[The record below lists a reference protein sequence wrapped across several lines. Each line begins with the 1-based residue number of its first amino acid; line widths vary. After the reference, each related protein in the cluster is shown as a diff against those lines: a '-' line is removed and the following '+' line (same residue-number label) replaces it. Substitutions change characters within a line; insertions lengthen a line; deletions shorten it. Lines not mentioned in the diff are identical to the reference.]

1 MNNTITEMKTTLEGI
16 NNRITEAEEWISDL
30 EDRMVEFTATEQN
43 KEKRMKRN
51 EDSQRDL
58 WDKFKCNNVSIIGV
72 REGEEREKGP
82 EKIFEEI
89 IVKNFP
95 NMGKEIDTQVQEAQR
110 VPYRINPRRNTPRH
124 RVIKLTKLKDKEN
137 LLKATR
143 EKRQITYKGT
153 PIRFTA
159 DFSVDTH

>member
-1 MNNTITEMKTTLEGI
+1 MKTTLEGI

-95 NMGKEIDTQVQEAQR
+95 NMGKEIDTQVQK
-110 VPYRINPRRNTPRH
+110 H
-124 RVIKLTKLKDKEN
+124 RESQ
-137 LLKATR
+137 A
-143 EKRQITYKGT
+143 G
-153 PIRFTA
+153 
-159 DFSVDTH
+159 